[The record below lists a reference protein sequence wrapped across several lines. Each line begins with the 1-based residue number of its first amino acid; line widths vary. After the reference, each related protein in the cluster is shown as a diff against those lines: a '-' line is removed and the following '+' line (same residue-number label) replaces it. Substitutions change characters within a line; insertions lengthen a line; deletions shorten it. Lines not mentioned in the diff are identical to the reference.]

1 MAVQFTSKQ
10 FLKEMKKIK
19 KKSLAMD
26 NSNKNP
32 MKAKYDIK
40 FKKIFWQA
48 KFQSNFYNFFSNI
61 DKIKQDAIWNDENQR
76 WRIPDLI
83 TQKTKLPPAGKF
95 ILRDLVNFSA
105 KPKLVNSISRKNF
118 RKTIQFSES
127 NPKRSQ
133 LWFHEK
139 VDNVEKQKNLSQQ
152 KLRKS
157 NVFYQQS

>member
-32 MKAKYDIK
+32 MKAKYDFTKILGRLN
-40 FKKIFWQA
+40 FKPNSQIF
-48 KFQSNFYNFFSNI
+48 SSNI

-95 ILRDLVNFSA
+95 FFQDL
-105 KPKLVNSISRKNF
+105 LKNF
-118 RKTIQFSES
+118 VKPRLQFS
-127 NPKRSQ
+127 
-133 LWFHEK
+133 
-139 VDNVEKQKNLSQQ
+139 KNLA
-152 KLRKS
+152 KS
-157 NVFYQQS
+157 LGFTKNYTV